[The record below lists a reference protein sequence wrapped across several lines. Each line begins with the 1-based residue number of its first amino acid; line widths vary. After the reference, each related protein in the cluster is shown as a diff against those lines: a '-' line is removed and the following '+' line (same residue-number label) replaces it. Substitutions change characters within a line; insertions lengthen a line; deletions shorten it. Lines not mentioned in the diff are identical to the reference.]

1 MTSEHPNATAYRRA
15 ADAFRSRDLAQLETL
30 IADDV
35 LWHVPGAHAMAGEV
49 HGRDALM
56 AWLGQLRSIGF
67 WLTEQDVFG
76 NDDHVCALSVMGARR
91 DGVDVQ
97 TRVVS
102 VFRYRDGQQ
111 VERWIH
117 PEDPVVWEEMFA
129 CLRPA
134 IEIDW
139 HTTEREDLRP
149 LFELAEEP
157 EVLDSYLELG
167 RVLVALEGGVAVG
180 HLQLVDPG
188 LPATLEVKNM
198 AVAETHHRRGIGRA
212 LVERAIAECRAEG
225 AERWSSRPRRPTP
238 ATCASTSG
246 SASAC
251 CACSATPS
259 PRRRATR
266 MAS

>member
-1 MTSEHPNATAYRRA
+1 
-15 ADAFRSRDLAQLETL
+15 
-30 IADDV
+30 
-35 LWHVPGAHAMAGEV
+35 MAGEV
-49 HGRDALM
+49 RGRDALM
-56 AWLGQLRSIGF
+56 AWLGKLRSIGF

-117 PEDPVVWEEMFA
+117 PEDRVVWEEMFS

-139 HTTEREDLRP
+139 HTTEREGLRP

-180 HLQLVDPG
+180 HLQLV
-188 LPATLEVKNM
+188 
-198 AVAETHHRRGIGRA
+198 RRGPAGDARGEEHGRRRDPSPA
-212 LVERAIAECRAEG
+212 GASGGRWWSARSPSAGPRARQRC
-225 AERWSSRPRRPTP
+225 SSRPRRPTP

-251 CACSATPS
+251 CACSATRS
-259 PRRRATR
+259 PRRRATGT
-266 MAS
+266 AS